1 MRALKAL
8 IALLFLL
15 AGAVLGVLNQ
25 QTVVIDLLFSQMQA
39 RLGLLVLSCVFF
51 GALIGGALASLGL
64 LFNKAPVLPT
74 KPIAPESDTK
84 P

>member
-25 QTVVIDLLFSQMQA
+25 QTVVIDLLFSQMQV

-51 GALIGGALASLGL
+51 GALMGGALVSLGIIFKKTPL
-64 LFNKAPVLPT
+64 LPSKSNTAENGPT
-74 KPIAPESDTK
+74 P
-84 P
+84 